1 LGVLQPLATLCHKIL
16 CEHPGMLVDLAPA
29 DKNINQ
35 MENINVAKHKK
46 RVLRNA
52 GLTLMLQTTQYSQS
66 QLIKINYIPIDFIKI
81 IIFNYDIF
89 TVINN

>member
-1 LGVLQPLATLCHKIL
+1 
-16 CEHPGMLVDLAPA
+16 MLVDLAPA

-52 GLTLMLQTTQYSQS
+52 GLTLDASDSAVFPVAVNKKKKTM
-66 QLIKINYIPIDFIKI
+66 K
-81 IIFNYDIF
+81 
-89 TVINN
+89 